1 MEEVNKGSKYKLL
14 CNFASNDEVVLP
26 QTIENTNI
34 DGLLKPGIILFTEL
48 STIVN
53 EIEMDSRSEEVKVDL
68 QSYQAL
74 IHKAEFKDLY
84 WDIPTKKDKALQ
96 MYFENKLKPKL
107 ISRKLK
113 LPVNQI
119 YRDVDKIKQFI
130 EKLSKNR
137 DNDAYIKMK
146 TFNEIKQSIMGIVNS
161 MSNECI
167 TIPKI
172 SQKLNAE
179 KSHSK
184 KVSSYLIS
192 KILKSELGLSYKR
205 VGHRPPRAFS
215 EEHQT
220 GRENY
225 AKLIG
230 TLDSSNFILIQLD
243 EFTVGHSFAPNY
255 SWSVRGTTHF
265 ISVSKPDKSYSVMT
279 AISKQRLEFASIYH
293 GKTNQYVFVEFLKNL
308 LINIKDAYKENS
320 WKVILLFD
328 GARYHK
334 INLINKFLEESKV
347 TAIVGVPYSPEYTF
361 VEFYIN
367 FIKSKLRMEMKMGK

>member
-26 QTIENTNI
+26 QISKNTNI

-53 EIEMDSRSEEVKVDL
+53 EIEMDSRSEEVKIDL
-68 QSYQAL
+68 QSHQAL

-84 WDIPTKKDKALQ
+84 WDIPTKKKKALQ
-96 MYFENKLKPKL
+96 MYFENTLKPKL

-119 YRDVDKIKQFI
+119 YRDFDKIKQFI
-130 EKLSKNR
+130 EKWSKKR

-205 VGHRPPRAFS
+205 VGHRPWEHLAKSIKPEEKIMQSLLEHLTHQTLYWYSWMNLLLVIHLFRTIPGAS
-215 EEHQT
+215 EE
-220 GRENY
+220 
-225 AKLIG
+225 
-230 TLDSSNFILIQLD
+230 
-243 EFTVGHSFAPNY
+243 
-255 SWSVRGTTHF
+255 
-265 ISVSKPDKSYSVMT
+265 
-279 AISKQRLEFASIYH
+279 
-293 GKTNQYVFVEFLKNL
+293 L
-308 LINIKDAYKENS
+308 LI
-320 WKVILLFD
+320 LL
-328 GARYHK
+328 
-334 INLINKFLEESKV
+334 V
-347 TAIVGVPYSPEYTF
+347 
-361 VEFYIN
+361 
-367 FIKSKLRMEMKMGK
+367 

>member
-1 MEEVNKGSKYKLL
+1 
-14 CNFASNDEVVLP
+14 
-26 QTIENTNI
+26 
-34 DGLLKPGIILFTEL
+34 
-48 STIVN
+48 
-53 EIEMDSRSEEVKVDL
+53 
-68 QSYQAL
+68 
-74 IHKAEFKDLY
+74 
-84 WDIPTKKDKALQ
+84 
-96 MYFENKLKPKL
+96 
-107 ISRKLK
+107 
-113 LPVNQI
+113 
-119 YRDVDKIKQFI
+119 
-130 EKLSKNR
+130 
-137 DNDAYIKMK
+137 MK
-146 TFNEIKQSIMGIVNS
+146 TFNEIKQSIMSIVNS

-255 SWSVRGTTHF
+255 SWSVRGTAHF
-265 ISVSKPDKSYSVMT
+265 ISVSKPDKSYSVMS

-308 LINIKDAYKENS
+308 LINIKDAYKENC
-320 WKVILLFD
+320 
-328 GARYHK
+328 
-334 INLINKFLEESKV
+334 
-347 TAIVGVPYSPEYTF
+347 
-361 VEFYIN
+361 
-367 FIKSKLRMEMKMGK
+367 